1 MFVIY
6 VRRDRALRIPYK
18 VFALFRDILI
28 ISNYALNQGIQSLY
42 QAYGASFFFS
52 FFSFFFKIKY
62 SRTFIR
68 LKCLVGYLRY
78 SRPLI
83 INNAQLAIER

>member
-6 VRRDRALRIPYK
+6 VRRDRALPIPYR

-28 ISNYALNQGIQSLY
+28 ISDYALNQGIQSLF
-42 QAYGASFFFS
+42 QAYGASFF
-52 FFSFFFKIKY
+52 SFFFFFSKIKY